1 MNLCAPE
8 FLLSLLQKSKNTT
21 DAIYFGYAICAWQ
34 AENTFLQLF
43 LYLHDIFS
51 AMDTLK
57 TIRLPKHHDDLH

>member
-1 MNLCAPE
+1 MPYTLAT
-8 FLLSLLQKSKNTT
+8 LSVL
-21 DAIYFGYAICAWQ
+21 WQ